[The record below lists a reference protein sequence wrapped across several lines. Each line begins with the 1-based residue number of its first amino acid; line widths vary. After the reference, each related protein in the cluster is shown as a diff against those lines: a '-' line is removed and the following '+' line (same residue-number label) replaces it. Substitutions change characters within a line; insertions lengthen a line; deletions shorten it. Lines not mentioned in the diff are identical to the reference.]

1 MRVSASSGSILLRV
15 RLKPVSSRGPQSG
28 WVGGS
33 GFTVRKMDPPLSRW
47 RKNSSKS
54 MVLVSL
60 TVTSSSSEPR
70 YWIDRF
76 EPAQVTVGHSRSLP
90 LMTKVFIGLRIHI
103 GVGFTKEEAEVY
115 VFLSSMGPSPARV
128 ISRRFDV
135 NRMRAYRTLKSL
147 EDKGL
152 VERIIGRP
160 MRFVANPLQESL
172 SKYIDGFRER
182 LTELETRE
190 EEIVED
196 WTRISDATS
205 DQAEESRFRIFEGRQ
220 QIYELVVQMCGRA
233 SSEIC
238 IVTTKRDLHRL
249 ALMGIDDRLRA
260 VSSEGIRV
268 RVLTQVEGPD
278 FAEMEYFSDFADIR
292 HIPLPAPVR
301 FVTIDD
307 RETLTT
313 TSMEDTMSLTTHD
326 DAGLWTN
333 APSYNSAMKIFFD
346 ALWRLATKASVIIEA
361 LQTGI
366 TPQEIR
372 VIRSDKDFEETF
384 LRMISKSGASVHMMA
399 SKINDLPF
407 TVEEIRGYI
416 GEGARVKIMTHL
428 DLDGLK
434 DIGEFFDEAE
444 IKHSLSPFDLQLLV
458 VDEKEALMNI
468 PSLRSLD
475 RAVWSNLD
483 PYVNTLI
490 RVFEDYWTR
499 GELADDIISR
509 LASQREYLEN
519 LNEIKASMELNG
531 WQVESPGTLVGQSG
545 VEHTFNIVASNPE
558 DPETVLAIDV
568 LLEETAFNHIIR
580 LGARNMDLKPQ
591 TLMLVSRRGFEKQE
605 EELASLYGIVLVFNE
620 NAEKLA
626 QEIVAM
632 NS

>member
-1 MRVSASSGSILLRV
+1 MALG
-15 RLKPVSSRGPQSG
+15 RL
-28 WVGGS
+28 
-33 GFTVRKMDPPLSRW
+33 
-47 RKNSSKS
+47 
-54 MVLVSL
+54 
-60 TVTSSSSEPR
+60 SEKL
-70 YWIDRF
+70 IDF
-76 EPAQVTVGHSRSLP
+76 
-90 LMTKVFIGLRIHI
+90 
-103 GVGFTKEEAEVY
+103 GFTKEEAEVY

-128 ISRRFDV
+128 VSRRFDV

-160 MRFVANPLQESL
+160 MRFVANPLKESL
-172 SKYIDGFRER
+172 SRYIDGFRER

-190 EEIVED
+190 EEIIED

-205 DQAEESRFRIFEGRQ
+205 EQPEEPRFRIFEGRQ
-220 QIYELVVQMCGRA
+220 QIYELLIQMCERA
-233 SSEIC
+233 SGEIC

-249 ALMGIDDRLRA
+249 ALMGIDERLRT
-260 VSSEGIRV
+260 VSKEGTRV

-278 FAEMEYFSDFADIR
+278 FAEMEYFSDFAEIR
-292 HIPLPAPVR
+292 HVPLPAPVR
-301 FVTIDD
+301 FVTIDE

-346 ALWRLATKASVIIEA
+346 ALWRLATKASVIVDA

-372 VIRSDKDFEETF
+372 VIRTDQDFQETF
-384 LRMISKSGASVHMMA
+384 LGMIGKSGESVHIMA

-407 TVEEIRGYI
+407 TIEKIRGSI
-416 GEGARVKIMTHL
+416 GEGVNMKILTHL

-434 DIGEFFDEAE
+434 DIGEFFENADV
-444 IKHSLSPFDLQLLV
+444 KHSLSPFDLQLLI

-475 RAVWSNLD
+475 KAVWSNLD
-483 PYVNTLI
+483 PYVDTLM
-490 RVFEDYWTR
+490 RVFEDYWGR

-519 LNEIKASMELNG
+519 LNEIKATMELKG
-531 WQVESPGTLVGQSG
+531 WRVESPGTLVGQSG
-545 VEHTFNIVASNPE
+545 VEHTFNLVASNPE
-558 DPETVLAIDV
+558 NPERVLAIDI

-580 LGARNMDLKPQ
+580 LGARNMDLKPR
-591 TLMLVSRRGFEKQE
+591 TLMLVSRREFGKQE
-605 EELASLYGIVLVFNE
+605 EELASLYGIKLVFNE
-620 NAEKLA
+620 SAEKLA
-626 QEIVAM
+626 QEIMVLI
-632 NS
+632 S

>member
-1 MRVSASSGSILLRV
+1 MALD
-15 RLKPVSSRGPQSG
+15 RL
-28 WVGGS
+28 
-33 GFTVRKMDPPLSRW
+33 
-47 RKNSSKS
+47 
-54 MVLVSL
+54 
-60 TVTSSSSEPR
+60 SEKL
-70 YWIDRF
+70 IDF
-76 EPAQVTVGHSRSLP
+76 
-90 LMTKVFIGLRIHI
+90 
-103 GVGFTKEEAEVY
+103 GFTKEEAEVY

-128 ISRRFDV
+128 VSRRFDV

-147 EDKGL
+147 EEKGL
-152 VERIIGRP
+152 VEKIIGRP

-172 SKYIDGFRER
+172 SKYIDGFREK

-190 EEIVED
+190 GEIVED

-205 DQAEESRFRIFEGRQ
+205 EQAEEPRFRIFEGRQ
-220 QIYELVVQMCGRA
+220 QIYELMVQMCERA
-233 SSEIC
+233 SGEIC

-249 ALMGIDDRLRA
+249 ALMGIDERLRA
-260 VSSEGIRV
+260 VSKEGIRV

-278 FAEMEYFSDFADIR
+278 FAEMEYFSDFAEIR
-292 HIPLPAPVR
+292 HVPLPAPVR
-301 FVTIDD
+301 FVTVDD

-372 VIRSDKDFEETF
+372 VIRTDQNFEETF
-384 LRMISKSGASVHMMA
+384 LGMISKSGASVHIMA

-407 TVEEIRGYI
+407 TVEEIRRNI
-416 GEGARVKIMTHL
+416 GEGTEVKFMTHL

-468 PSLRSLD
+468 PSLRNMD
-475 RAVWSNLD
+475 RAAWSNLD
-483 PYVNTLI
+483 PYVSTLM
-490 RVFEDYWTR
+490 RVFDDYWAR
-499 GELADDIISR
+499 GELADDIISK

-519 LNEIKASMELNG
+519 LNEITTTMELGG
-531 WQVESPGTLVGQSG
+531 WQVESPGILVGQSG
-545 VEHTFNIVASNPE
+545 VEHTFNLVASNSENPE
-558 DPETVLAIDV
+558 RVLAIDI
-568 LLEETAFNHIIR
+568 LLEQKAFNHIIR
-580 LGARNMDLKPQ
+580 LGARNMDLKPRS
-591 TLMLVSRRGFEKQE
+591 LMLVSRRGFEKQE
-605 EELASLYGIVLVFNE
+605 QELASLYGIELVSNE
-620 NAEKLA
+620 SAEKLA
-626 QEIVAM
+626 QELVVL
-632 NS
+632 SS

>member
-1 MRVSASSGSILLRV
+1 MALEN
-15 RLKPVSSRGPQSG
+15 
-28 WVGGS
+28 
-33 GFTVRKMDPPLSRW
+33 LSE
-47 RKNSSKS
+47 K
-54 MVLVSL
+54 L
-60 TVTSSSSEPR
+60 
-70 YWIDRF
+70 IDF
-76 EPAQVTVGHSRSLP
+76 
-90 LMTKVFIGLRIHI
+90 
-103 GVGFTKEEAEVY
+103 GFTKEEAEVY

-147 EDKGL
+147 EEKGL

-190 EEIVED
+190 EQIIED

-220 QIYELVVQMCGRA
+220 QIYELLVQMCERA
-233 SSEIC
+233 SSEVC

-249 ALMGIDDRLRA
+249 ALMGIDDRLRE

-278 FAEMEYFSDFADIR
+278 FAEMDYFSDFAEIR
-292 HIPLPAPVR
+292 HVPLPAPVR
-301 FVTIDD
+301 FVTIDE

-313 TSMEDTMSLTTHD
+313 TSMEDTMSLTTQD

-333 APSYNSAMKIFFD
+333 APSYNSAMKVFFD

-361 LQTGI
+361 LQTGV

-372 VIRSDKDFEETF
+372 VIRTDQDFQNTLE
-384 LRMISKSGASVHMMA
+384 MIRKSGASVHMMA

-407 TVEEIRGYI
+407 TVEEIRGSLE
-416 GEGARVKIMTHL
+416 EGTEVKIMTHL
-428 DLDGLK
+428 DMDGLK
-434 DIGEFFDEAE
+434 DIGEFFEKADV
-444 IKHSLSPFDLQLLV
+444 KHSLSPFDLQLLI

-468 PSLRSLD
+468 PSMQSTD

-483 PYVNTLI
+483 PYVNTLL
-490 RVFEDYWTR
+490 RVFDDYWGR

-509 LASQREYLEN
+509 LASQRKYLEN
-519 LNEIKASMELNG
+519 LNEIKATMDLNG
-531 WQVESPGTLVGQSG
+531 WQVESPGILVGQSG
-545 VEHTFNIVASNPE
+545 VEHTFNLVASNPE
-558 DPETVLAIDV
+558 QQERVLAIDV

-580 LGARNMDLKPQ
+580 LGARNMDLKPR
-591 TLMLVSRRGFEKQE
+591 TLILVSRKGFGSQE
-605 EELASLYGIVLVFNE
+605 EELAQLYGIELVHDE

-626 QEIVAM
+626 LKIVALG
-632 NS
+632 S

>member
-1 MRVSASSGSILLRV
+1 MALD
-15 RLKPVSSRGPQSG
+15 RL
-28 WVGGS
+28 
-33 GFTVRKMDPPLSRW
+33 
-47 RKNSSKS
+47 
-54 MVLVSL
+54 
-60 TVTSSSSEPR
+60 SEKL
-70 YWIDRF
+70 IDF
-76 EPAQVTVGHSRSLP
+76 
-90 LMTKVFIGLRIHI
+90 
-103 GVGFTKEEAEVY
+103 GFTKEEAEVY

-160 MRFVANPLQESL
+160 MRFVANPLEESL
-172 SKYIDGFRER
+172 RRYIDGFRER

-190 EEIVED
+190 EDIIED
-196 WTRISDATS
+196 WRRISDAS
-205 DQAEESRFRIFEGRQ
+205 SEQVEESRFRIFEGRQ
-220 QIYELVVQMCGRA
+220 QIYELMVQMCGRA
-233 SSEIC
+233 GGEIC

-249 ALMGIDDRLRA
+249 ALMGIDERLRT
-260 VSSEGIRV
+260 VSNEGIRV
-268 RVLTQVEGPD
+268 RVLTQVEGPE
-278 FAEMEYFSDFADIR
+278 FAEMGYFSDFAEFR
-292 HIPLPAPVR
+292 HVPLPAPVR

-372 VIRSDKDFEETF
+372 VIRTDQDFQETF
-384 LRMISKSGASVHMMA
+384 LGMVAKSGASVHIMA
-399 SKINDLPF
+399 SKIDDLPF
-407 TVEEIRGYI
+407 TMEEIQGSI
-416 GEGARVKIMTHL
+416 GEGVNVEIMTHL

-434 DIGEFFDEAE
+434 DIGEFFEKADV
-444 IKHSLSPFDLQLLV
+444 KHSMSPFELQLLV

-475 RAVWSNLD
+475 KAVWSNLD
-483 PYVNTLI
+483 PYVDTLM
-490 RVFEDYWTR
+490 RVFEDYWGR

-509 LASQREYLEN
+509 LASQREYLET
-519 LNEIKASMELNG
+519 LNEIKATMELNG
-531 WQVESPGTLVGQSG
+531 WRVESPGTLVGQSG
-545 VEHTFNIVASNPE
+545 VEHTFNLVASYPENPGR
-558 DPETVLAIDV
+558 VLAIDV

-580 LGARNMDLKPQ
+580 LGARNMDLKPRM
-591 TLMLVSRRGFEKQE
+591 LMLVSRRGFGKQE
-605 EELASLYGIVLVFNE
+605 EELASLYGIERVFNE
-620 NAEKLA
+620 SAEKLA
-626 QEIVAM
+626 QELVALI
-632 NS
+632 S

>member
-1 MRVSASSGSILLRV
+1 MALDS
-15 RLKPVSSRGPQSG
+15 
-28 WVGGS
+28 
-33 GFTVRKMDPPLSRW
+33 LSE
-47 RKNSSKS
+47 K
-54 MVLVSL
+54 L
-60 TVTSSSSEPR
+60 
-70 YWIDRF
+70 IDF
-76 EPAQVTVGHSRSLP
+76 
-90 LMTKVFIGLRIHI
+90 
-103 GVGFTKEEAEVY
+103 GFTKDEAEVY

-128 ISRRFDV
+128 ISRRFDI

-190 EEIVED
+190 EQVIDD

-205 DQAEESRFRIFEGRQ
+205 DQVEESRFRIFEGRQ
-220 QIYELVVQMCGRA
+220 QIYELLVQMCERA
-233 SSEIC
+233 SGEIC

-249 ALMGIDDRLRA
+249 ALMGIDDRLRS
-260 VSSEGIRV
+260 VSREGIRV

-278 FAEMEYFSDFADIR
+278 FAEMDYFSDFAEIR
-292 HIPLPAPVR
+292 HVPLPAPVR

-346 ALWRLATKASVIIEA
+346 ALWRLATKASVIIES
-361 LQTGI
+361 LQTGV

-372 VIRSDKDFEETF
+372 VIRTDRGFEKTF
-384 LRMISKSGASVHMMA
+384 LDMIRKSGASVHMMA

-407 TVEEIRGYI
+407 TIEEIRGSL
-416 GEGARVKIMTHL
+416 EEETDVKIMTHL

-434 DIGEFFDEAE
+434 NINEFFEKAE
-444 IKHSLSPFDLQLLV
+444 VKHSLSPFDLQLLI
-458 VDEKEALMNI
+458 VDEEEALMNI
-468 PSLRSLD
+468 PSMQSMD

-483 PYVNTLI
+483 PYVETLL
-490 RVFEDYWTR
+490 RVFEDYWAR

-519 LNEIKASMELNG
+519 LNEINSTMELGG
-531 WQVESPGTLVGQSG
+531 WIVESPGVLEGQSG
-545 VEHTFNIVASNPE
+545 VEYTFNLVASSPE
-558 DPETVLAIDV
+558 QPERVFAIDV

-580 LGARNMDLKPQ
+580 LGAKNVDLKPRK
-591 TLMLVSRRGFEKQE
+591 LILVSRKTFGTQE
-605 EELASLYGIVLVFNE
+605 EELAQLYGIELVHEE
-620 NAEKLA
+620 NVEELA
-626 QEIVAM
+626 QKIVALG
-632 NS
+632 S

>member
-1 MRVSASSGSILLRV
+1 MALD
-15 RLKPVSSRGPQSG
+15 RL
-28 WVGGS
+28 
-33 GFTVRKMDPPLSRW
+33 
-47 RKNSSKS
+47 
-54 MVLVSL
+54 
-60 TVTSSSSEPR
+60 SEKL
-70 YWIDRF
+70 IDF
-76 EPAQVTVGHSRSLP
+76 
-90 LMTKVFIGLRIHI
+90 
-103 GVGFTKEEAEVY
+103 GFTKEEAEVY

-128 ISRRFDV
+128 VSRRFDV

-160 MRFVANPLQESL
+160 MRFVANPLKESL

-190 EEIVED
+190 EDIVED

-205 DQAEESRFRIFEGRQ
+205 EQIEEPRFRIFEGRQ
-220 QIYELVVQMCGRA
+220 QIYELMVQMCGRA
-233 SSEIC
+233 SGEIC

-249 ALMGIDDRLRA
+249 ALMGIDERLRT
-260 VSSEGIRV
+260 VSNEGIRV

-278 FAEMEYFSDFADIR
+278 FAEMEYFGDFAEIR
-292 HIPLPAPVR
+292 HVPLPAPVR

-333 APSYNSAMKIFFD
+333 APSYNSAMKVFFD

-372 VIRSDKDFEETF
+372 VIRTDQDFQETF
-384 LRMISKSGASVHMMA
+384 LGMISKSGESVHIMA
-399 SKINDLPF
+399 SKIDDLPF
-407 TVEEIRGYI
+407 TMGEIQGSI
-416 GEGARVKIMTHL
+416 GDGADVKIMTHL

-434 DIGEFFDEAE
+434 DIGEFFEKANV
-444 IKHSLSPFDLQLLV
+444 KHSLSPFDLQLLI

-475 RAVWSNLD
+475 KAVWSNLD
-483 PYVNTLI
+483 PYVNTLM
-490 RVFEDYWTR
+490 RVFEDYWAR
-499 GELADDIISR
+499 GELADDLISR

-519 LNEIKASMELNG
+519 LNEIKATMELNG

-545 VEHTFNIVASNPE
+545 VEHTFNLVASNPE
-558 DPETVLAIDV
+558 NPGRMFAIDV

-580 LGARNMDLKPQ
+580 LGARNMDLKPR
-591 TLMLVSRRGFEKQE
+591 TLMLVSRRGFGKQE
-605 EELASLYGIVLVFNE
+605 EELASLYGIELVFNE
-620 NAEKLA
+620 SAEKLA
-626 QEIVAM
+626 QELVVLT
-632 NS
+632 S

>member
-1 MRVSASSGSILLRV
+1 MALDS
-15 RLKPVSSRGPQSG
+15 
-28 WVGGS
+28 
-33 GFTVRKMDPPLSRW
+33 LSE
-47 RKNSSKS
+47 KLIN
-54 MVLVSL
+54 
-60 TVTSSSSEPR
+60 
-70 YWIDRF
+70 F
-76 EPAQVTVGHSRSLP
+76 
-90 LMTKVFIGLRIHI
+90 
-103 GVGFTKEEAEVY
+103 GFTKDEAEVY

-128 ISRRFDV
+128 ISRRFDI

-190 EEIVED
+190 EQVIDD

-205 DQAEESRFRIFEGRQ
+205 DQVEESRFRIFEGRQ
-220 QIYELVVQMCGRA
+220 QIYELLVQMCERA
-233 SSEIC
+233 SGEIC

-249 ALMGIDDRLRA
+249 ALMGIDDRLRS
-260 VSSEGIRV
+260 VSREGIRV

-278 FAEMEYFSDFADIR
+278 FAEMDYFSDFAEIR
-292 HIPLPAPVR
+292 HVPLPAPVR

-346 ALWRLATKASVIIEA
+346 ALWRLATKASVIIES
-361 LQTGI
+361 LQTGV

-372 VIRSDKDFEETF
+372 VIRTDRGFEKTF
-384 LRMISKSGASVHMMA
+384 LDMIRKSGASVHMMA

-407 TVEEIRGYI
+407 TIEEIRGSL
-416 GEGARVKIMTHL
+416 EEETDVKIMTHL

-434 DIGEFFDEAE
+434 NINEFFEKAE
-444 IKHSLSPFDLQLLV
+444 VKHSLSPFDLQLLI
-458 VDEKEALMNI
+458 VDEEEALMNI
-468 PSLRSLD
+468 PSMQSMD

-483 PYVNTLI
+483 PYVETLL
-490 RVFEDYWTR
+490 RVFEDYWAR

-519 LNEIKASMELNG
+519 LNEINSTMELGG
-531 WQVESPGTLVGQSG
+531 WIVESPGVLEGQSG
-545 VEHTFNIVASNPE
+545 VEYTFNLVASSPE
-558 DPETVLAIDV
+558 QPERVFAIDV

-580 LGARNMDLKPQ
+580 LGAKNVDLKPRK
-591 TLMLVSRRGFEKQE
+591 LILVSRKTFGTQE
-605 EELASLYGIVLVFNE
+605 EELAQLYGIELVHEE
-620 NAEKLA
+620 NVEELA
-626 QEIVAM
+626 QKIVALG
-632 NS
+632 S

>member
-1 MRVSASSGSILLRV
+1 MALDS
-15 RLKPVSSRGPQSG
+15 
-28 WVGGS
+28 
-33 GFTVRKMDPPLSRW
+33 LSE
-47 RKNSSKS
+47 K
-54 MVLVSL
+54 L
-60 TVTSSSSEPR
+60 
-70 YWIDRF
+70 IDF
-76 EPAQVTVGHSRSLP
+76 
-90 LMTKVFIGLRIHI
+90 
-103 GVGFTKEEAEVY
+103 GFTKDEAEVY

-128 ISRRFDV
+128 ISRRFDI

-190 EEIVED
+190 EQVIDD

-205 DQAEESRFRIFEGRQ
+205 DQVEESRFRIFEGRQ
-220 QIYELVVQMCGRA
+220 QIYELLVQMCERA
-233 SSEIC
+233 SGEIC

-249 ALMGIDDRLRA
+249 ALMGIDDRLRS
-260 VSSEGIRV
+260 VSREGIRV

-278 FAEMEYFSDFADIR
+278 FAEMDYFSDFAEIR
-292 HIPLPAPVR
+292 HVPLPAPVR

-346 ALWRLATKASVIIEA
+346 ALWRLATKASVIIES
-361 LQTGI
+361 LQTGV

-372 VIRSDKDFEETF
+372 VIRTDRGFEKTF
-384 LRMISKSGASVHMMA
+384 LDMIRKSGASVHMMA

-407 TVEEIRGYI
+407 TIEEIRGSL
-416 GEGARVKIMTHL
+416 EEETDVKIMTHL

-434 DIGEFFDEAE
+434 NINEFFEKAE
-444 IKHSLSPFDLQLLV
+444 VKHSLSPFDLQLLI
-458 VDEKEALMNI
+458 VDEEEALMNI
-468 PSLRSLD
+468 PSMQSMD

-483 PYVNTLI
+483 PYVETLL
-490 RVFEDYWTR
+490 RVFEDYWAR

-519 LNEIKASMELNG
+519 LNEINSTMELGG
-531 WQVESPGTLVGQSG
+531 WIVESPGVLEGQSG
-545 VEHTFNIVASNPE
+545 VEYTFNLVASSPE
-558 DPETVLAIDV
+558 QPERVIAIDV

-580 LGARNMDLKPQ
+580 LGAKNVDLKPRK
-591 TLMLVSRRGFEKQE
+591 LILVSRKTFGTQE
-605 EELASLYGIVLVFNE
+605 EELAQLYGIELVHEE
-620 NAEKLA
+620 NVEELA
-626 QEIVAM
+626 QKIVALG
-632 NS
+632 S